1 MVVERRR
8 KLRTLVE
15 EACYRMVEAGGVLV
29 VGEMD
34 MFVYGLVEKNVFVV
48 VVGYAIV
55 VAV

>member
-34 MFVYGLVEKNVFVV
+34 MFVYGVVEKNVFVV